1 MADAKEIVEVKKEKA
16 SFDSDLALGNLQNW
30 YEKNKK
36 VANTAAI
43 ALVAVVGLFVY
54 LKMFYLP
61 AQNTEAQKDI
71 LVAANLFEK
80 DSFKLALNGG
90 NFEKVSFKGVKEIA
104 DEYGWTKTGNLA
116 NYYAGI
122 SCLHIG
128 EYDNAIEFL
137 NKFSSD
143 DIMLGTVA
151 IGAIGD
157 ANMELNKVDD
167 AIKYYKKAAERQS
180 NDFTTPIYLKKAG
193 MAEEGKGNFAEAVKL
208 YERILMEYNRTTEA
222 RDIEKYIERAKT
234 AGNIQ

>member
-36 VANTAAI
+36 VVNIGAF
-43 ALVAVVGLFVY
+43 ALVAIMGLFLY
-54 LKMFYLP
+54 FKMMYLP
-61 AQNTEAQKDI
+61 AQNTEAQKEI

-90 NFEKVSFKGVKEIA
+90 NFEKAPFKGVKEIA

-122 SCLHIG
+122 SCLHLG

-151 IGAIGD
+151 VGAIGD
-157 ANMELNKVDD
+157 ANMELNKVDE

-208 YERILMEYNRTTEA
+208 YERILIEYNRTTEA
-222 RDIEKYIERAKT
+222 RDIEKYIERAKA
-234 AGNIQ
+234 AGNIK

>member
-36 VANTAAI
+36 VVNIGAVAI
-43 ALVAVVGLFVY
+43 VAIVGLFLY
-54 LKMFYLP
+54 FKMMYLP

-122 SCLHIG
+122 ACLHIG

-157 ANMELNKVDD
+157 ANMELNKVED

>member
-36 VANTAAI
+36 VVNIGAVAI
-43 ALVAVVGLFVY
+43 VAIVGLFLY
-54 LKMFYLP
+54 FKMMYLP

-90 NFEKVSFKGVKEIA
+90 NFEKTPFKGVKEIA

-122 SCLHIG
+122 ACLHIG

-143 DIMLGTVA
+143 DVMLGTIA

-157 ANMELNKVDD
+157 ANMELSKVDD

-180 NDFTTPIYLKKAG
+180 NDFTTPIYLKKAA

>member
-1 MADAKEIVEVKKEKA
+1 MADTKEIVEVKKEKA
-16 SFDSDLALGNLQNW
+16 NFDSDLALGNLQNW

-36 VANTAAI
+36 VVNIGAI
-43 ALVAVVGLFVY
+43 ALVAIVGLFLY
-54 LKMFYLP
+54 FKMMYLP

-90 NFEKVSFKGVKEIA
+90 NFEKAPFKGVREIA
-104 DEYGWTKTGNLA
+104 DEYSWTKTGNLA

-222 RDIEKYIERAKT
+222 RDVEKYIERAKS